1 MSRKTILLTLEGH
14 LQSWG
19 DHQSKFIVRQTNSM
33 PTKSGVLGLLC
44 AALGVSRKE
53 AQTNWLPKLRGLKM
67 ACRAD
72 RPGMRIWDYHTVG
85 AKLSLHRADGKSR
98 TDPLVTCREYLC
110 DASFLVLLQGSP
122 ILIDQLAQALERPV
136 WPLYLGRKNCPP
148 SRPILAG
155 ITDSDADLLSILRS
169 VPWRPRI
176 EGEQAPSFLVC
187 SLEFDHAYEND
198 PCIYASTVVY
208 DSPVSF
214 EMPSHEARVVL
225 HAALP
230 VGAENGVPL
239 ATKPLQRKIPPPPRP
254 RADYS
259 DSRYK
264 EARVQRMK
272 SDHGLCVFCKSTA
285 DSVHH
290 VSYKRAGGEEIPGDL
305 RSVCRLCHDALT
317 MIEYGIGATMDRVNP
332 EDPRWRD
339 LIIQKRQE
347 ILRFRSLKTQK
358 RARSMA
364 ESE

>member
-1 MSRKTILLTLEGH
+1 MSKKTLLLTLEGH

-72 RPGMRIWDYHTVG
+72 RPGVRIWDYHTVG
-85 AKLSLHRADGKSR
+85 AKLSLRRADGKSR

-122 ILIDQLAQALERPV
+122 GLIDQLAKALERPV

-148 SRPILAG
+148 SQPILTG
-155 ITDSDADLLSILRS
+155 IRDSDEDLLSILRS
-169 VPWRPRI
+169 VPWTPRI
-176 EGEQAPSFLVC
+176 EEEQPPSFLAC

-198 PCIYASTVVY
+198 PHVYASTVVY

-214 EMPSHEARVVL
+214 EMPFHEARVVL
-225 HAALP
+225 NAAFP
-230 VGAENGVPL
+230 VGGENGVPL
-239 ATKPLQRKIPPPPRP
+239 NTKPRQHKMPPPARP
-254 RADYS
+254 RADYTN
-259 DSRYK
+259 SRYR
-264 EARVQRMK
+264 EARKQRME
-272 SDHGLCVFCKSTA
+272 SDYDLCVFCKSKA

-290 VSYKRAGGEEIPGDL
+290 VSYKRAGGEEIPDDL
-305 RSVCRLCHDALT
+305 RSVCQLCHDALT
-317 MIEYGIGATMDRVNP
+317 MIEYGINATTERVNP

-358 RARSMA
+358 KARSNA